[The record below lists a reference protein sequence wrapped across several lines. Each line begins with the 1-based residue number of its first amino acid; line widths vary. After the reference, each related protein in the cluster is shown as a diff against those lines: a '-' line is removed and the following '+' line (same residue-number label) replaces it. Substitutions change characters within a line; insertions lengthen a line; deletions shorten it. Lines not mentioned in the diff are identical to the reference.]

1 MRRAL
6 WLLSL
11 LLLGCQTPVPVPSGF
26 LGDYP
31 SLQRKPGAGIF
42 FATPPERPGAVVH
55 FSDPSSAL
63 TSPTHVVVIRKV
75 EWRAGEAL
83 EPQVRDELRQLL
95 AERLRK
101 QILLRKPGQTFLV
114 RTEEDADL
122 YRRHLGATVM
132 RIDAAITSVDKGK
145 GWQRHLIGGGLG
157 DVKMV
162 VEARAALPPYT
173 PGQEYQVYL
182 FTRTAGNPCSGLN
195 VKVYSARYCL
205 KICCEKAARS
215 LAGHLVE
222 RIRPPEPEWWK
233 RSGTRVAATGPSD

>member
-6 WLLSL
+6 LLLSL
-11 LLLGCQTPVPVPSGF
+11 LLWGCQTPVPVPSGF
-26 LGDYP
+26 LGDYS
-31 SLQRKPGAGIF
+31 SLQRKPGTGIF
-42 FATPPERPGAVVH
+42 FATPPERPGAVLH

-83 EPQVRDELRQLL
+83 EPRAREELRQLL
-95 AERLRK
+95 AESLRR
-101 QILLRKPGQTFLV
+101 QILLSKPGQTFLV
-114 RTEEDADL
+114 QTEEDADL
-122 YRRHLGATVM
+122 YRRQLGATVM
-132 RIDAAITSVDKGK
+132 RIDAAITSVDRGK

-162 VEARAALPPYT
+162 VEARAALPPYA
-173 PGQEYQVYL
+173 PGQEHQVYL
-182 FTRTAGNPCSGLN
+182 FTRTAGNPYSGLN

-205 KICCEKAARS
+205 KICCQRAARS
-215 LAGHLVE
+215 LAAHLVE

-233 RSGTRVAATGPSD
+233 RSGTRIPPPAPAP